1 MNVMV
6 FMIGS
11 IIVFVI
17 LYLMFVA
24 VYHIDNKNEQKIT
37 YHQFLRISSVAPEK
51 WELKDGFYY
60 HLHYK
65 TGESA
70 NVYTNIYM
78 KTFFDMLRL
87 RRLYKKQ
94 KKKNYYSKYLD
105 ERAKL
110 IRLWQ
115 KDINNYHD
123 DYLEQIGVYLKKG
136 KILQ

>member
-1 MNVMV
+1 MMDVMV

-11 IIVFVI
+11 IIVFAI

-51 WELKDGFYY
+51 WELTDDVYN

-65 TGESA
+65 TGE
-70 NVYTNIYM
+70 NVHDYTDIFM
-78 KTFFDMLRL
+78 KTYFDMLRL
-87 RRLYKKQ
+87 KRLYKKQ
-94 KKKNYYSKYLD
+94 KKKKYYSEYLD

-110 IRLWQ
+110 IKMWQ

-123 DYLEQIGVYLKKG
+123 DYLEQIGVYLKEG
-136 KILQ
+136 KKL